1 MTPAASRPFRYFTPW
16 LLVFTLAWGGAVAL
30 GFDHPRAVV
39 AAHWELFLVGIAG
52 GFVGNLTAIG
62 GGVVFI
68 PVLLLIYRV
77 DPVSALKLSFVTQAV
92 GMTSGASGW
101 IQRGD
106 VPKVALKWTA
116 PSLFVGAS
124 LATFVFHP
132 SASLVKMVFGPVSI
146 LAGLA
151 TLATLRRRTS
161 LDEIPARAHLP
172 LLLLSVVG
180 GLISGWVA
188 IGEGEVV
195 AASCMLFYGLSANRA
210 IGLGVVL
217 LSINSIFLGL
227 MYTFVL
233 GGVPWEMAAFTC
245 LGVLWGGR
253 LAPFLA
259 QRMSLGGIKIAFA
272 LIAIV
277 DGTLI
282 AVQALRHVL
291 G

>member
-1 MTPAASRPFRYFTPW
+1 MAELRSGSFRYFTPW
-16 LLVFTLAWGGAVAL
+16 LVVLSLGWAGAVAV
-30 GFDHPRAVV
+30 GFAHPAAVV
-39 AAHWELFLVGIAG
+39 AAHWELFFVGIAG

-68 PVLLLIYRV
+68 PVLLLVYRV

-106 VPKVALKWTA
+106 VPLRALRWTA
-116 PSLFVGAS
+116 PSLFIGAGI
-124 LATFVFHP
+124 ATFVLHP
-132 SASLVKMVFGPVSI
+132 SAALVKLVFGPVSI

-151 TLATLRRRTS
+151 TLVTLRRQSAER
-161 LDEIPARAHLP
+161 DIPAGARIP
-172 LLLLSVVG
+172 LFLVSIVG

-188 IGEGEVV
+188 IGEGEIV
-195 AASCMLFYGLSANRA
+195 AASCMLGCGLSANRA

-227 MYTFVL
+227 LYTFVF

-259 QRMSLGGIKIAFA
+259 QRISLRGIKIAFA
-272 LIAIV
+272 AIAIV

-282 AVQALRHVL
+282 AVQAARHAF